1 MPEPETNL
9 LKPPMEFMTRERFL
23 QRAIQS
29 KNLTQVLCIG
39 PSREKPASH
48 FRCKVCEQL
57 SNLGTLVRE
66 MKSCISIETNI
77 FLLNNDFS
85 VKYDFPAARMS
96 VGKYSLLV
104 SSGCAFYN
112 SCILFHFHYTCRKY
126 GLNSL

>member
-9 LKPPMEFMTRERFL
+9 LKPPMEFMTRERERFL

-85 VKYDFPAARMS
+85 VKYDFPVLKEF
-96 VGKYSLLV
+96 VGISNVKKK
-104 SSGCAFYN
+104 N
-112 SCILFHFHYTCRKY
+112 M
-126 GLNSL
+126 